1 MIVGLDILS
10 WLKVVG
16 FFKVLIYEYLVRGDL
31 NLEER
36 M

>member
-16 FFKVLIYEYLVRGDL
+16 FPKVSTYEHSARGDL
-31 NLEER
+31 NPEER